1 MSESQ
6 RSALRSLRKRRRNV
20 KRSAATASRLHGH
33 TAGATKFATALGR
46 CSSTVLNS
54 IKKLGVGHFQTKPWG
69 SNQPW
74 PSWPPSKRP
83 MRGDSSVQLSQVL
96 GPLEERSFF
105 KPKKPLAPAY
115 PKWGWLGCT
124 KHLRY

>member
-33 TAGATKFATALGR
+33 TAPPICH
-46 CSSTVLNS
+46 CSGKMQFNS
-54 IKKLGVGHFQTKPWG
+54 SKLYKKLGVGHFQTKPWG

-124 KHLRY
+124 NHLRY